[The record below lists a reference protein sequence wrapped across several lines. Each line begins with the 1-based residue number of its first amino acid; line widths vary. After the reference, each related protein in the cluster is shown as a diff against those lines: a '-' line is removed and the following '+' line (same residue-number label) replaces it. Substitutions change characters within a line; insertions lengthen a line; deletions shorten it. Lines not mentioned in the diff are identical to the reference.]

1 MLLQIKEGENMKLVL
16 GIAGAAA
23 LLIGGAAVGIQAN
36 ANNTDTP
43 VPRTPV
49 ADRPIGGYEGW
60 WNSTPV
66 DRSVEGLPQ
75 ETVTV
80 DTRTGKIIDAYN
92 RTRNSTSISEVDYD
106 LVPDPAWPANS
117 IGISGT
123 TSGVVVEDLRSGER
137 GVPLDG
143 TGRPTDAADR

>member
-43 VPRTPV
+43 APRTPV

-92 RTRNSTSISEVDYD
+92 RTRNSTSISEVD
-106 LVPDPAWPANS
+106 
-117 IGISGT
+117 
-123 TSGVVVEDLRSGER
+123 
-137 GVPLDG
+137 
-143 TGRPTDAADR
+143 